1 MSIKKRLLEFRI
13 KKIILLN
20 WFGVYFLNFKKFFIG
35 NIYFIEKVCGI
46 YEIVIGVFYWDKCFL
61 EWFILIYL
69 IVFGVVGIVYNV
81 FGIFCKFVKSRN
93 GEGEEEEDCLGVF
106 ISICNCLFGCFLFVW
121 FIVGKKKFNV
131 RYVVFVVI
139 LFSKFWW

>member
-1 MSIKKRLLEFRI
+1 M
-13 KKIILLN
+13 
-20 WFGVYFLNFKKFFIG
+20 
-35 NIYFIEKVCGI
+35 
-46 YEIVIGVFYWDKCFL
+46 
-61 EWFILIYL
+61 IYL

-121 FIVGKKKFNV
+121 FIVGKKNNLMLGM
-131 RYVVFVVI
+131 
-139 LFSKFWW
+139 LFLWLFYLVSFDDKEG